1 VKPLRVAFVDHVGAT
16 AGGAE
21 QTLATLL
28 KHLPPAAIEPSI
40 VLFEDGA
47 FAQRLRSGGWD
58 VAIIPVHDAIR
69 HSTRERLRFRA
80 ALAASTAARRLAGL
94 LTRRRIDVLYTNSM
108 KAHLVGALGARLA
121 GIPCVMHFHD
131 VIAGT
136 GLTALRVAARL
147 GSRARIACSQVV
159 ADAIAAGP
167 TSVIYAPL
175 DLDDYTRI
183 PGIAGARAALGLPDD
198 LPVVSLVGRIN
209 RWKGHDRFL
218 RIAARVNASVP
229 ARFVIAGAPVFRD
242 ADFVPELHAL
252 ADRLALNDR
261 IVFLP
266 WTDDVTTIYAASD
279 VNCNCSTREA
289 FGRAVIEA
297 AACGTPSVCFD
308 DSGAAETLIQDVTGR
323 AVPAGDEDAFAAA
336 IIAYLG
342 DPERLRAARAAARAA
357 IGRFDAPHIA
367 SQTVRVIDAAVA

>member
-1 VKPLRVAFVDHVGAT
+1 VNALRVAFVDHVGAT

-28 KHLPPAAIEPSI
+28 KHLPREAIEPSI

-47 FAQRLRSGGWD
+47 FAQRLRAGGWD
-58 VAIIPVHDAIR
+58 VAIVPVHETILR
-69 HSTRERLRFRA
+69 STRERLPFGA
-80 ALAASTAARRLAGL
+80 AFAASGAARRIAGL
-94 LTRRRIDVLYTNSM
+94 LSRRRVDAVYTNSM
-108 KAHLVGALGARLA
+108 KAHLVGALAARLA

-131 VIAGT
+131 AIAGKA
-136 GLTALRVAARL
+136 LTALRVAARL
-147 GSRARIACSQVV
+147 GSRARIACSQMV
-159 ADAIAAGP
+159 ADTIAAGP

-175 DLDDYTRI
+175 DLDRYATI
-183 PGIAGARAALGLPDD
+183 PERSSARAALGLPDD

-218 RIAARVNASVP
+218 RIAARVNESIP

-252 ADRLALNDR
+252 ADRLGLQDR
-261 IVFLP
+261 IAFLP
-266 WTDDVTTIYAASD
+266 WVDDATSIYAASD
-279 VNCNCSTREA
+279 INCNCSTREA

-308 DSGAAETLIQDVTGR
+308 DSGAAETLIQGAGR
-323 AVPAGDEDAFAAA
+323 AVPAGDEEAFAAA
-336 IIAYLG
+336 IIAYLH
-342 DPERLRAARAAARAA
+342 DPERLRAARSAARAG
-357 IGRFDAPHIA
+357 IRRFDAAQIA

>member
-1 VKPLRVAFVDHVGAT
+1 VNAVRVAFVDHVGAT

-21 QTLATLL
+21 HTLATLL
-28 KHLPPAAIEPSI
+28 KHLPREAIEPSI

-58 VAIIPVHDAIR
+58 VAIVPVHETILR
-69 HSTRERLRFRA
+69 STRERLRFGA
-80 ALAASTAARRLAGL
+80 AFAAYDAACRLAGVL
-94 LTRRRIDVLYTNSM
+94 RRGGVDVVYTNSM
-108 KAHLVGALGARLA
+108 KAHLVGALAARLA
-121 GIPCVMHFHD
+121 GVPCVMHFHD
-131 VIAGT
+131 MIDGKA
-136 GLTALRVAARL
+136 LAALRVAARL
-147 GSRARIACSQVV
+147 GSRARIACSQIV
-159 ADAIAAGP
+159 ADTIAAGP

-175 DLDDYTRI
+175 DLDHYARV
-183 PGIAGARAALGLPDD
+183 PERVGARAALGLPND

-218 RIAARVNASVP
+218 RVAARVNESIP

-252 ADRLALNDR
+252 ADRLGLHDR
-261 IVFLP
+261 VAFLP
-266 WTDDVTTIYAASD
+266 WTDDATGIYAASD

-308 DSGAAETLIQDVTGR
+308 DSGAAETLIQGVTGR
-323 AVPAGDEDAFAAA
+323 AVPAGDEEAFAAA
-336 IIAYLG
+336 IVAYLR
-342 DPERLRAARAAARAA
+342 DPERLRAARIAARAG
-357 IGRFDAPHIA
+357 ISRFDAAQIA